1 MVFLGANIAGIVY
14 VYVAFPNT
22 GEIGALSK
30 GAQLS
35 MPFYDPADSKWV
47 HVHDPV
53 DGHLMAS
60 TNLS

>member
-47 HVHDPV
+47 YVF
-53 DGHLMAS
+53 MW
-60 TNLS
+60 

>member
-1 MVFLGANIAGIVY
+1 MLGLLIIILIVLLGANIAGIVY

-35 MPFYDPADSKWV
+35 MPLYDQAN
-47 HVHDPV
+47 
-53 DGHLMAS
+53 S
-60 TNLS
+60 T

>member
-35 MPFYDPADSKWV
+35 MPFYDPADSK
-47 HVHDPV
+47 
-53 DGHLMAS
+53 
-60 TNLS
+60 